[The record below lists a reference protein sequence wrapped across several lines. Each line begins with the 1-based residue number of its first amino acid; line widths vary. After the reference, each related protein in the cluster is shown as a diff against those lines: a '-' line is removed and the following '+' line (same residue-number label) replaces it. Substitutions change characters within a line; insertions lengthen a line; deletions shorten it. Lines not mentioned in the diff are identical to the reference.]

1 MWSNPLLDPELEKKV
16 SSEFKTLLSLEDHQ
30 RRMWRLVYA
39 HETNAAIRA
48 SKRLSGGYQNAAKV
62 AQALLRGVG
71 GADKQSAKLPAAMRE
86 QLAMK
91 YALVVFHRKRE
102 AWGKARAIL
111 VGIPGDGRDAEAWWV
126 ERRSVARH
134 SIGTKRKDSFK
145 AAYQITRSHGV
156 ASGEG
161 ASEGEFLAGWIALR
175 HLKEPGKAL
184 PHFQKL
190 ATLVSTETEKA
201 RAQYWTGR
209 AFAALGRETEAKSA
223 YREAAQYSTVYYGQ
237 LAREKVGLGKVPE
250 KIASGEATAE
260 ARAKIDKDEVARA
273 FKLVAAAGGKGDLHM
288 FLWAFAN
295 RFDTADEMNA
305 AADLVGSEGGA
316 TMALRLA
323 KAAAPRNID
332 IDHWSYPVNALPGW
346 KQAGRPVEKALVF
359 GLSRQESEFNPT
371 VGSKAGAQGLM
382 QIMPST
388 ARLIAKRHKL

>member
-30 RRMWRLVYA
+30 RRMWCLVYA

-48 SKRLSGGYQNAAKV
+48 SKRLSGGYQNGAKV

-71 GADKQSAKLPAAMRE
+71 GADKQYAKLPAVMRE

-102 AWGKARAIL
+102 AWGKVRAIL
-111 VGIPGDGRDAEAWWV
+111 VDIPGDGRDAEAWWV
-126 ERRSVARH
+126 ERRIVARH

-190 ATLVSTETEKA
+190 HTLVRTETEKA
-201 RAQYWTGR
+201 RAKYWTGR
-209 AFAALGRETEAKSA
+209 AFAAMGRETEAKSA

-237 LAREKVGLGKVPE
+237 LAREKIGLGKVPE
-250 KIASGEATAE
+250 KVTSGESSAE

-288 FLWAFAN
+288 FLWAFAH

-305 AADLVGSEGGA
+305 AADLVWSEGGA
-316 TMALRLA
+316 TMALKLA

-332 IDHWSYPVNALPGW
+332 IDHWSYPVNALPG
-346 KQAGRPVEKALVF
+346 
-359 GLSRQESEFNPT
+359 
-371 VGSKAGAQGLM
+371 
-382 QIMPST
+382 
-388 ARLIAKRHKL
+388 